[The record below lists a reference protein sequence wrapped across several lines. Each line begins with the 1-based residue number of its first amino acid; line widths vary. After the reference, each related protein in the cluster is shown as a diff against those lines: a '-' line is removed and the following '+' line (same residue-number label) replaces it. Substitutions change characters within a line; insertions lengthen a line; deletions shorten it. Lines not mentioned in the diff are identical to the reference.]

1 MLIGEDQINNN
12 TNPKHG
18 INVEEKNQEK
28 INSDNLIII
37 TNNNQIETKINSIT
51 KSCKHFIKNLLKDL
65 LKKHPENTNI
75 ICDYI
80 IAEQIEFN
88 IKESSKIGKIKAL
101 VYLSRYCE

>member
-1 MLIGEDQINNN
+1 
-12 TNPKHG
+12 
-18 INVEEKNQEK
+18 
-28 INSDNLIII
+28 
-37 TNNNQIETKINSIT
+37 
-51 KSCKHFIKNLLKDL
+51 LKDL
-65 LKKHPENTNI
+65 LKKNPENTNI